1 MSSKK
6 AARAINSASGN
17 RPLVVLANLSGCDS
31 SPESLRKLELEYG
44 AEIGQAI
51 ANFKGPIVLCIV
63 SRCHGGAFVIFSK
76 ALNENLEV
84 AAVEGSY
91 ASIIGGIPAAAVVLA
106 REVDTRTKND
116 PRVKNLQEQLIQA
129 SGPQKAALQ
138 VKLNELTTM
147 VHSEKVGEVAS
158 QFDHLHSVQRAQQVG
173 SIDHVISPA
182 QLRPYLI
189 EALERGM
196 QRGE

>member
-1 MSSKK
+1 
-6 AARAINSASGN
+6 
-17 RPLVVLANLSGCDS
+17 
-31 SPESLRKLELEYG
+31 
-44 AEIGQAI
+44 
-51 ANFKGPIVLCIV
+51 
-63 SRCHGGAFVIFSK
+63 VIFSK

-116 PRVKNLQEQLIQA
+116 PRVKNLQEQLAQA

-138 VKLNELTTM
+138 LKLNEVTAM

-158 QFDHLHSVQRAQQVG
+158 EFDHLHNVQRAQRVG
-173 SIDHVISPA
+173 SIDHVIPA
-182 QLRPYLI
+182 AHLRPYLI
-189 EALERGM
+189 EALGRGM
-196 QRGE
+196 QQ